1 MECFVISGLVLFA
14 KNFPKY
20 CVRASLYAKSALRCL
35 SDAARLQDKYKR
47 KKAKKYMANVT
58 VVRPTARALA
68 ETHFARGGPGRTGAL
83 RADALALLLSF
94 ANVGAGA
101 RVLLADGC
109 AGLVAGASRV

>member
-1 MECFVISGLVLFA
+1 M
-14 KNFPKY
+14 
-20 CVRASLYAKSALRCL
+20 
-35 SDAARLQDKYKR
+35 AR
-47 KKAKKYMANVT
+47 VT
-58 VVRPTARALA
+58 AVRPTARALA

-109 AGLVAGASRV
+109 GGLVAGERVWSHGQL

>member
-1 MECFVISGLVLFA
+1 MVSVGWYQLRVFTGMQVQG
-14 KNFPKY
+14 
-20 CVRASLYAKSALRCL
+20 KSHTENALRFL
-35 SDAARLQDKYKR
+35 SGGACLQDKYKR

-109 AGLVAGASRV
+109 GGLVAGASRV